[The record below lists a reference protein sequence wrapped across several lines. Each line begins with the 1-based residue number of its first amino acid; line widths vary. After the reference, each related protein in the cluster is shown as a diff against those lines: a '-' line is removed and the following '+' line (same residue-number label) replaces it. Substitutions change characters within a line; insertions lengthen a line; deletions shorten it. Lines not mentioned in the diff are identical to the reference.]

1 MVNVK
6 LKNECDMPLKVVVI
20 FAETGFLI
28 DVVCVF
34 HFCSTRTE
42 IDLLIS
48 CQVAEF

>member
-6 LKNECDMPLKVVVI
+6 LKNECDMSLKVVVI

-28 DVVCVF
+28 GVVCVL

>member
-6 LKNECDMPLKVVVI
+6 LKNECDMSLKVVTV

-28 DVVCVF
+28 NVVCMF
-34 HFCSTRTE
+34 HFCITRTE